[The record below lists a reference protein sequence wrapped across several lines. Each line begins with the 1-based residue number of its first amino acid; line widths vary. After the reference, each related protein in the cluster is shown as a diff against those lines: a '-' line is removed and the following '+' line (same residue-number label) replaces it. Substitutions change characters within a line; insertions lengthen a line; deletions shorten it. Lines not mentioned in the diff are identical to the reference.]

1 MFGRPREMSR
11 NPHSA
16 DHTLSEEVAL
26 DMSMTD
32 VSLPALLLRRAT
44 ETPDAPAY
52 IFMDPEVTGTGE
64 AETLTWSQL
73 YRKSLVLA
81 DELRL
86 HGAPGDRAAIMAP
99 QGLDY
104 IVSFLGALQA
114 GFIAVPLSVPQFGVH
129 DQRVASALEDS
140 MPVVLLTTSAAVGD
154 VHKYASGQAGRPA
167 PGVIEVDLLDF
178 DETRVVATTDHSRP
192 GAAYLQYTSGS
203 TRTPAGVVVSHRNVT
218 QNVEQVMQDYFGTT
232 TLPEATTVVSWLP
245 FFHDLGLVMGVCSP
259 LVTGRKAVLLSPLAF
274 LLKPACWVQL
284 MAKHP
289 HCFSGAPNF
298 AFELAARRTSDAD
311 MEGLDLSRVHVIL
324 SGAERVHSATVN
336 RFIDRFAKFG
346 LKDRVVQPSYGL
358 AEATLYVATPDVND
372 PVRTAHFDL
381 ERLAAGVAQRCEA
394 GHDASTEL
402 VTYGPPRA
410 YPVRIIDPETGIEK
424 PEGSI
429 GEIWVRGDNVALGY
443 WHKPELT
450 NRMFGAQITQPSPGT
465 PAGPWLRTGDLGVLS
480 EGELFIMGRL
490 KDLLIVDGR
499 NHYPD
504 DIESTIREITGG
516 RVAAIA
522 VDRDTSENLV
532 AIVEVKPAR
541 DNEQDSQMNS
551 VSRAVKSAIWKEH
564 NLRVGDLVLVSPGS
578 IPITT
583 SGKIRRSSCA
593 DLYRDCEFNR
603 LDIAV

>member
-1 MFGRPREMSR
+1 MSQ
-11 NPHSA
+11 
-16 DHTLSEEVAL
+16 
-26 DMSMTD
+26 TD
-32 VSLPALLLRRAT
+32 ISPIAHLSLPALLLQRAT
-44 ETPDAPAY
+44 ETPDALAY

-64 AETLTWSQL
+64 AETLTWAQL
-73 YRKSLVLA
+73 HRKSLVLA

-104 IVSFLGALQA
+104 IVAFLGALQA

-140 MPVVLLTTSAAVGD
+140 MPVVLLTNSASVAD
-154 VHKYASGQAGRPA
+154 VNKYASGQAGRPA
-167 PGVIEVDLLDF
+167 PSVIEIDLLDYAV
-178 DETRVVATTDHSRP
+178 TREVSAVDNSRP

-218 QNVEQVMQDYFGTT
+218 ANIEQIMLDYFGTT
-232 TLPEATTVVSWLP
+232 TLPEETTVVSWLP
-245 FFHDLGLVMGVCSP
+245 FFHDLGLIMGVCSP

-274 LLKPACWVQL
+274 LLKPACWIQL

-324 SGAERVHSATVN
+324 SGAERVHSSTVN
-336 RFIDRFAKFG
+336 RFVGRFAKFG
-346 LKDRVVQPSYGL
+346 LKDRVIQPSYGL
-358 AEATLYVATPDVND
+358 AEATLYVATPDVQD

-381 ERLAAGVAQRCEA
+381 EQLAAGVALRCEA
-394 GHDASTEL
+394 GQDASTEL

-410 YPVRIIDPETGIEK
+410 YPVCIVDPETGIEK
-424 PEGSI
+424 SEGAI

-443 WHKPELT
+443 WQKPELT
-450 NRMFGAQITQPSPGT
+450 ERMFRARINQPSAGT
-465 PAGPWLRTGDLGVLS
+465 PAGPWLRTGDLGVIS

-522 VDRDTSENLV
+522 VEDDTSENLV
-532 AIVEVKPAR
+532 AIVEVKPAG
-541 DNEQDSQMNS
+541 DEEQDSQLNS
-551 VSRAVKSAIWKEH
+551 VSRAVKTAIWKEH
-564 NLRVGDLVLVSPGS
+564 SLRVGDLVLVSPGS

-593 DLYRDCEFNR
+593 DLYRDGEFNR

>member
-1 MFGRPREMSR
+1 MSQ
-11 NPHSA
+11 
-16 DHTLSEEVAL
+16 
-26 DMSMTD
+26 TD
-32 VSLPALLLRRAT
+32 LSLPALLLRRAT
-44 ETPDAPAY
+44 EDPDATAY

-64 AETLTWSQL
+64 AETLTWSEL
-73 YRKSLVLA
+73 YRKTLVLA
-81 DELRL
+81 EELRL
-86 HGAPGDRAAIMAP
+86 HGASGDRVAILAP

-114 GFIAVPLSVPQFGVH
+114 GFTAVPLSVPQFGVH

-140 MPVVLLTTSAAVGD
+140 LPVVLLTSSSAVAD
-154 VHKYASGQAGRPA
+154 VNKYASGHGGRPA
-167 PGVIEVDLLDF
+167 PAVIEVDLLDF
-178 DETRVVATTDHSRP
+178 DETRVLDTTDHSRP
-192 GAAYLQYTSGS
+192 GPAYLQYTSGS
-203 TRTPAGVVVSHRNVT
+203 TRTAAGVVVSHRNVT
-218 QNVEQVMQDYFGTT
+218 SNVEQIMLDYFGAT
-232 TLPEATTVVSWLP
+232 TLPEETTVVSWLP
-245 FFHDLGLVMGVCSP
+245 FFHDLGLIMGVCSP
-259 LVTGRKAVLLSPLAF
+259 LVTGRKAVLMSPLAF
-274 LLKPACWVQL
+274 LLKPASWVQL
-284 MAKHP
+284 MAKYP

-336 RFIDRFAKFG
+336 RFVTRFAKFG

-358 AEATLYVATPDVND
+358 AEATLYVATPEVND

-381 ERLAAGVAQRCEA
+381 EQLAAGVALRCEA
-394 GHDASTEL
+394 GREASTEL
-402 VTYGPPRA
+402 VTYGPPHA
-410 YPVRIIDPETGIEK
+410 YPVRIVDPETGIEK

-429 GEIWVRGDNVALGY
+429 GEIWVRGENVAMGY
-443 WHKPELT
+443 WQKPELT
-450 NRMFGAQITQPSPGT
+450 TTMFRAQINQPSPGT
-465 PAGPWLRTGDLGVLS
+465 PAGPWLRTGDLGAIS

-504 DIESTIREITGG
+504 DIEAPIREITGG

-522 VDRDTSENLV
+522 VEDDSSENLV
-532 AIVEVKPAR
+532 AIVELKPSE
-541 DNEQDSQMNS
+541 DNERHSQMNT
-551 VSRAVKSAIWKEH
+551 VSREVKTAIWKEH
-564 NLRVGDLVLVSPGS
+564 SLRVGDLVLVSPGS

-593 DLYRDCEFNR
+593 DLYRDGEFNR

>member
-1 MFGRPREMSR
+1 MLQT
-11 NPHSA
+11 NA
-16 DHTLSEEVAL
+16 
-26 DMSMTD
+26 
-32 VSLPALLLRRAT
+32 SLPALLLRRAT
-44 ETPDAPAY
+44 EEPDAPAY
-52 IFMDPEVTGTGE
+52 IFMDPEVTGTGP
-64 AETLTWSQL
+64 AETLTWSEL
-73 YRKSLVLA
+73 YRKVLVLA
-81 DELRL
+81 DELRM
-86 HGAPGDRAAIMAP
+86 HGAPGDRAGILAP

-140 MPVVLLTTSAAVGD
+140 MPVVLLTNSASVAD
-154 VHKYASGQAGRPA
+154 VNKYASGQGGRPA
-167 PGVIEVDLLDF
+167 PVVIEVDLLDF
-178 DETRVVATTDHSRP
+178 DETRELDVTDQSRP
-192 GAAYLQYTSGS
+192 GPAYLQYTSGS
-203 TRTPAGVVVSHRNVT
+203 TRTAAGVIVSHRNVT
-218 QNVEQVMQDYFGTT
+218 SNVEQIMLDYFGTT
-232 TLPEATTVVSWLP
+232 TLQAETTVVSWLP
-245 FFHDLGLVMGVCSP
+245 FFHDLGLIMGVCSP
-259 LVTGRKAVLLSPLAF
+259 LVTGRKAVLMSPLAF
-274 LLKPACWVQL
+274 LLKPASWIQQ

-311 MEGLDLSRVHVIL
+311 MEGLDLSKVHVIL

-336 RFIDRFAKFG
+336 RFVERFAKFG

-358 AEATLYVATPDVND
+358 AEATLYVATPEVND
-372 PVRTAHFDL
+372 SVRTASFDL
-381 ERLAAGVAQRCEA
+381 EQLAAGIALRCEA
-394 GHDASTEL
+394 GREASTEL
-402 VTYGPPRA
+402 VTYGPPRS
-410 YPVRIIDPETGIEK
+410 YPVRIVDPETGIEK
-424 PEGSI
+424 PEGAI

-450 NRMFGAQITQPSPGT
+450 TRMFRAMIQQPSAGT
-465 PAGPWLRTGDLGVLS
+465 PAGPWLRTGDLGALS
-480 EGELFIMGRL
+480 DGELFIMGRL

-504 DIESTIREITGG
+504 DIEATVREITGG

-522 VDRDTSENLV
+522 VDDDSSESLV
-532 AIVEVKPAR
+532 TIVEFKPAA
-541 DNEQDSQMNS
+541 DAEDSRLNS
-551 VSRAVKSAIWKEH
+551 VSREVKSAIWKEH

-593 DLYRDCEFNR
+593 DLYRGGEFNR

>member
-1 MFGRPREMSR
+1 MSQ
-11 NPHSA
+11 
-16 DHTLSEEVAL
+16 
-26 DMSMTD
+26 TD
-32 VSLPALLLRRAT
+32 ISPIAHLSLPALLLQRAT
-44 ETPDAPAY
+44 ETPDALAY

-64 AETLTWSQL
+64 AETLTWAQL
-73 YRKSLVLA
+73 HRKSLVLA

-104 IVSFLGALQA
+104 IVAFLGALQA

-140 MPVVLLTTSAAVGD
+140 MPVVLLTNSASVAD
-154 VHKYASGQAGRPA
+154 VNKYASGQAGRPA
-167 PGVIEVDLLDF
+167 PSVIEIDLLDYAV
-178 DETRVVATTDHSRP
+178 TREVSAVDNSRP

-218 QNVEQVMQDYFGTT
+218 ANIEQIMLDYFGTT
-232 TLPEATTVVSWLP
+232 TLPEETTVVSWLP
-245 FFHDLGLVMGVCSP
+245 FFHDLGLIMGVCSP

-274 LLKPACWVQL
+274 LLKPACWIQL

-324 SGAERVHSATVN
+324 SGAERVHSSTVN
-336 RFIDRFAKFG
+336 RFVGRFAKFG
-346 LKDRVVQPSYGL
+346 LKDRVIQPSYGL
-358 AEATLYVATPDVND
+358 AEATLYVATPDVEE

-381 ERLAAGVAQRCEA
+381 EQLAAGVALRCEA
-394 GHDASTEL
+394 GQDASTEL

-410 YPVRIIDPETGIEK
+410 YPVCIVDPETGIEK
-424 PEGSI
+424 SEGAI

-443 WHKPELT
+443 WQKPELT
-450 NRMFGAQITQPSPGT
+450 ERMFRARINQPSAGT

-522 VDRDTSENLV
+522 VEDDTSENLV
-532 AIVEVKPAR
+532 AIVEVKPAG
-541 DNEQDSQMNS
+541 DEEQDSQLNS
-551 VSRAVKSAIWKEH
+551 VSRAVKTAIWKEH
-564 NLRVGDLVLVSPGS
+564 SLRVGDLVLVSPGS

-593 DLYRDCEFNR
+593 DLYRDGEFNR

>member
-1 MFGRPREMSR
+1 MSQ
-11 NPHSA
+11 
-16 DHTLSEEVAL
+16 
-26 DMSMTD
+26 TD
-32 VSLPALLLRRAT
+32 LSLPALLLRRAT
-44 ETPDAPAY
+44 EDPDATAY

-64 AETLTWSQL
+64 AETLTWSEL
-73 YRKSLVLA
+73 YRKTLVLA
-81 DELRL
+81 EELRL
-86 HGAPGDRAAIMAP
+86 HGASGDRVAILAP

-114 GFIAVPLSVPQFGVH
+114 GFTAVPLSVPQFGVH

-140 MPVVLLTTSAAVGD
+140 LPVVLLTSSSAVAD
-154 VHKYASGQAGRPA
+154 VNKYASGHGGRPA
-167 PGVIEVDLLDF
+167 PAVIEVDLLDF
-178 DETRVVATTDHSRP
+178 DETRVLDTTDHSRP
-192 GAAYLQYTSGS
+192 GPAYLQYTSGS
-203 TRTPAGVVVSHRNVT
+203 TRTAAGVVVSHRNVT
-218 QNVEQVMQDYFGTT
+218 SNVEQIMLDYFGAT
-232 TLPEATTVVSWLP
+232 TLPEETTVVSWLP
-245 FFHDLGLVMGVCSP
+245 FFHDLGLIMGVCSP
-259 LVTGRKAVLLSPLAF
+259 LVTGRKAVLMSPLAF
-274 LLKPACWVQL
+274 LLKPASWVQL
-284 MAKHP
+284 MAKYP

-336 RFIDRFAKFG
+336 RFVTRFAKFG

-358 AEATLYVATPDVND
+358 AEATLYVATPEVND

-381 ERLAAGVAQRCEA
+381 EQLAAGVALRCEA
-394 GHDASTEL
+394 GREASTEL
-402 VTYGPPRA
+402 VTYGPPHA
-410 YPVRIIDPETGIEK
+410 YPVRIVDPETGIEK

-429 GEIWVRGDNVALGY
+429 GEIWVRGENVAMGY
-443 WHKPELT
+443 WQKPELT
-450 NRMFGAQITQPSPGT
+450 TTMFRAQINQPSPGT
-465 PAGPWLRTGDLGVLS
+465 PAGPWLRTGDLGAIS

-504 DIESTIREITGG
+504 DIEATIREITGG

-522 VDRDTSENLV
+522 VEDDSSENLV
-532 AIVEVKPAR
+532 AIVELKPSE
-541 DNEQDSQMNS
+541 DNERHSQMNT
-551 VSRAVKSAIWKEH
+551 VSREVKTAIWKEH
-564 NLRVGDLVLVSPGS
+564 SLRVGDLVLVSPGS

-593 DLYRDCEFNR
+593 DLYRDGEFNR

>member
-1 MFGRPREMSR
+1 MSQ
-11 NPHSA
+11 
-16 DHTLSEEVAL
+16 
-26 DMSMTD
+26 TD
-32 VSLPALLLRRAT
+32 LSLPALLLHRAT
-44 ETPDAPAY
+44 EDPDATAY

-64 AETLTWSQL
+64 AETLTWAQL

-81 DELRL
+81 EELSL
-86 HGAPGDRAAIMAP
+86 HGAPGDRVAIMAP

-140 MPVVLLTTSAAVGD
+140 MPVVLLTNSSAVAD
-154 VHKYASGQAGRPA
+154 VNKYASGQGGRPA
-167 PGVIEVDLLDF
+167 PAVIEVDLLDF
-178 DETRVVATTDHSRP
+178 DETRVLDTTDHSRLGP
-192 GAAYLQYTSGS
+192 AYLQYTSGS
-203 TRTPAGVVVSHRNVT
+203 TRTAAGVIVSHRNVT
-218 QNVEQVMQDYFGTT
+218 SNVEQIMLDYFGTT
-232 TLPEATTVVSWLP
+232 ALPDETTVVSWLP
-245 FFHDLGLVMGVCSP
+245 FFHDLGLIMGVCSP
-259 LVTGRKAVLLSPLAF
+259 LVTGRKAVLMSPLAF
-274 LLKPACWVQL
+274 LLKPASWVQL

-336 RFIDRFAKFG
+336 RFVDRFAKFG

-358 AEATLYVATPDVND
+358 AEATLYVATPEVND

-381 ERLAAGVAQRCEA
+381 EQLAAGVALRCEA
-394 GHDASTEL
+394 GQEASTEL

-410 YPVRIIDPETGIEK
+410 YPVRIVDPETGIEK

-443 WHKPELT
+443 WQKPELT
-450 NRMFGAQITQPSPGT
+450 NSAFRAQIIQPSPGT
-465 PAGPWLRTGDLGVLS
+465 PAGPWLRTGDLGALS
-480 EGELFIMGRL
+480 EGEFFIMGRL

-504 DIESTIREITGG
+504 DIEATIREITGG

-522 VDRDTSENLV
+522 VEDDSSENLV
-532 AIVEVKPAR
+532 AIVEVKPSG
-541 DNEQDSQMNS
+541 DNERRLQLNT
-551 VSRAVKSAIWKEH
+551 VSREVKTAIWKEH
-564 NLRVGDLVLVSPGS
+564 SLRVGDLVLVSPGS

-593 DLYRDCEFNR
+593 DLYRDGEFNR

>member
-1 MFGRPREMSR
+1 MSQ
-11 NPHSA
+11 
-16 DHTLSEEVAL
+16 
-26 DMSMTD
+26 TD
-32 VSLPALLLRRAT
+32 ISPIAHLSLPALLLQRAT
-44 ETPDAPAY
+44 ETPDALAY

-64 AETLTWSQL
+64 AETLTWAQL
-73 YRKSLVLA
+73 HRKSLVLA

-104 IVSFLGALQA
+104 IVAFLGALQA

-140 MPVVLLTTSAAVGD
+140 MPVVLLTNSASVAD
-154 VHKYASGQAGRPA
+154 VNKYASGQAGRPA
-167 PGVIEVDLLDF
+167 PSVIEIDLLDYAV
-178 DETRVVATTDHSRP
+178 TREVSAVDNSRP

-218 QNVEQVMQDYFGTT
+218 ANIEQIMLDYFGTT
-232 TLPEATTVVSWLP
+232 TLPEETTVVSWLP
-245 FFHDLGLVMGVCSP
+245 FFHDLGLIMGVCSP

-274 LLKPACWVQL
+274 LLKPACWIQL

-324 SGAERVHSATVN
+324 SGAERVHSSTVN
-336 RFIDRFAKFG
+336 RFVGRFAKFG
-346 LKDRVVQPSYGL
+346 LKDRVIQPSYGL
-358 AEATLYVATPDVND
+358 AEATLYVATPDVQD

-381 ERLAAGVAQRCEA
+381 EQLAAGVALRCEA
-394 GHDASTEL
+394 GQDASTEL

-410 YPVRIIDPETGIEK
+410 YPVCIVDPETGIEK
-424 PEGSI
+424 SEGAI

-443 WHKPELT
+443 WQKPELT
-450 NRMFGAQITQPSPGT
+450 DRMFRARINQPSAGT
-465 PAGPWLRTGDLGVLS
+465 SAGPWLRTGDLGVIS

-522 VDRDTSENLV
+522 VEDDSSENLV

-541 DNEQDSQMNS
+541 DDQEDSQLNS
-551 VSRAVKSAIWKEH
+551 VSRAVKTAIWKEH
-564 NLRVGDLVLVSPGS
+564 SLRVGDLVLVSPGS

-593 DLYRDCEFNR
+593 ELYRDGEFNR

>member
-1 MFGRPREMSR
+1 MMQ
-11 NPHSA
+11 
-16 DHTLSEEVAL
+16 
-26 DMSMTD
+26 TD
-32 VSLPALLLRRAT
+32 LSLPALLLRRAT
-44 ETPDAPAY
+44 EEPDATAY

-64 AETLTWSQL
+64 AETLTWSEL
-73 YRKSLVLA
+73 HRRALVLA
-81 DELRL
+81 EELRL
-86 HGAPGDRAAIMAP
+86 HGAPGDRVAIMAP

-140 MPVVLLTTSAAVGD
+140 MPSVLLTTSSAVAD
-154 VHKYASGQAGRPA
+154 VNKYASGQGGRPA
-167 PGVIEVDLLDF
+167 PAVIEVDLLDF
-178 DETRVVATTDHSRP
+178 DATRALDPTDHSRSGP
-192 GAAYLQYTSGS
+192 AYLQYTSGS
-203 TRTPAGVVVSHRNVT
+203 TRTAAGVIVSHRNVT
-218 QNVEQVMQDYFGTT
+218 SNVEQIMLDYFGTT
-232 TLPEATTVVSWLP
+232 TLPEETTVVSWLP
-245 FFHDLGLVMGVCSP
+245 FFHDLGLIMGVCSP
-259 LVTGRKAVLLSPLAF
+259 LVTGRKAVLMSPLAF
-274 LLKPACWVQL
+274 LLKPASWIQL

-336 RFIDRFAKFG
+336 RFVTRFAKFG

-358 AEATLYVATPDVND
+358 AEATLYVATPDVAD

-381 ERLAAGVAQRCEA
+381 AKLAAGVALRCEA
-394 GHDASTEL
+394 GQEASTEL

-410 YPVRIIDPETGIEK
+410 YPVRIVDPETGIEM
-424 PEGSI
+424 PEGCI
-429 GEIWVRGDNVALGY
+429 GEIWVCGDNVALGY
-443 WHKPELT
+443 WQKPELT
-450 NRMFGAQITQPSPGT
+450 ASVFRAQISNPSPGT
-465 PAGPWLRTGDLGVLS
+465 PAGPWLRTGDLGALS
-480 EGELFIMGRL
+480 DGEFFIMGRL

-504 DIESTIREITGG
+504 DIEATIREITGG

-522 VDRDTSENLV
+522 VEDDSSENLV
-532 AIVEVKPAR
+532 AIVELKPA
-541 DNEQDSQMNS
+541 DADEQDSQLNT
-551 VSRAVKSAIWKEH
+551 VSRAVKTAIWKEH
-564 NLRVGDLVLVSPGS
+564 SLRVGDLVLVSPGS

-593 DLYRDCEFNR
+593 DLYRGGEFNR

>member
-1 MFGRPREMSR
+1 MSQTGIS
-11 NPHSA
+11 PIAH
-16 DHTLSEEVAL
+16 L
-26 DMSMTD
+26 
-32 VSLPALLLRRAT
+32 SLPALLLQRAT
-44 ETPDAPAY
+44 ETPDALAF

-64 AETLTWSQL
+64 AETLTWAQL
-73 YRKSLVLA
+73 HRKSLVLA

-86 HGAPGDRAAIMAP
+86 HGAPGDRAAVMAP

-104 IVSFLGALQA
+104 IVAFLGALQA

-140 MPVVLLTTSAAVGD
+140 MPVVLLTNSASVAD
-154 VHKYASGQAGRPA
+154 VNKYASGQAGRPA
-167 PGVIEVDLLDF
+167 PSVIEIDLLDYSV
-178 DETRVVATTDHSRP
+178 TREVSAADNSRP

-218 QNVEQVMQDYFGTT
+218 ANVEQIMLDYFGTT
-232 TLPEATTVVSWLP
+232 TLPEETTVVSWLP
-245 FFHDLGLVMGVCSP
+245 FFHDLGLIMGVCSP
-259 LVTGRKAVLLSPLAF
+259 LVTGRKAVLMSPLAF
-274 LLKPACWVQL
+274 LLKPASWIQL

-324 SGAERVHSATVN
+324 SGAERVHSSTVN
-336 RFIDRFAKFG
+336 RFIGRFAKFG
-346 LKDRVVQPSYGL
+346 LKNRVIQPSYGL
-358 AEATLYVATPDVND
+358 AEATLYVATPDVQD

-381 ERLAAGVAQRCEA
+381 EQLAAGVALRCEA
-394 GHDASTEL
+394 GQDASTEL

-410 YPVRIIDPETGIEK
+410 YPVCIVDPETGIEK
-424 PEGSI
+424 SEGAI

-443 WHKPELT
+443 WQKPELT
-450 NRMFGAQITQPSPGT
+450 ERMFRARINQPSAGT

-522 VDRDTSENLV
+522 VEDDTSENLV
-532 AIVEVKPAR
+532 AIVEVKPA
-541 DNEQDSQMNS
+541 DDDEQNSQLNS
-551 VSRAVKSAIWKEH
+551 VSRAVKTAIWKEH
-564 NLRVGDLVLVSPGS
+564 SLRVGDLVMVSPGS

-593 DLYRDCEFNR
+593 DLYRDGEFNR

>member
-1 MFGRPREMSR
+1 MSQ
-11 NPHSA
+11 
-16 DHTLSEEVAL
+16 
-26 DMSMTD
+26 TD
-32 VSLPALLLRRAT
+32 LSLPALLLRRAT
-44 ETPDAPAY
+44 EQPDAPAY

-64 AETLTWSQL
+64 AETLTWGEL

-81 DELRL
+81 AELRL
-86 HGAPGDRAAIMAP
+86 HGAPGDRVGILAP

-140 MPVVLLTTSAAVGD
+140 MPVALLTTSSAVAD
-154 VHKYASGQAGRPA
+154 VNKYASGQGGRPA
-167 PGVIEVDLLDF
+167 PAVIEVDLLDF
-178 DETRVVATTDHSRP
+178 DETRVVDTTDHSRSGP
-192 GAAYLQYTSGS
+192 AYLQYTSGS
-203 TRTPAGVVVSHRNVT
+203 TRTAAGVIVSHRNVT
-218 QNVEQVMQDYFGTT
+218 ANVEQIMLDYFGTT
-232 TLPEATTVVSWLP
+232 ELPDETTVVSWLP
-245 FFHDLGLVMGVCSP
+245 FFHDLGLIMGVCSP
-259 LVTGRKAVLLSPLAF
+259 LVTGRKAVLMSPLAF
-274 LLKPACWVQL
+274 LLKPASWIQL

-336 RFIDRFAKFG
+336 RFVARFAKFG

-358 AEATLYVATPDVND
+358 AEATLYVATPEVND

-381 ERLAAGVAQRCEA
+381 EQLAAGVALRCEA
-394 GHDASTEL
+394 GQEASTEL

-410 YPVRIIDPETGIEK
+410 YPVRIVEPETGIEK

-443 WHKPELT
+443 WQKPELT
-450 NRMFGAQITQPSPGT
+450 ATVFRAQINQPSPGT
-465 PAGPWLRTGDLGVLS
+465 PAGPWLRTGDLGALS

-504 DIESTIREITGG
+504 DIEATIREITGG

-522 VDRDTSENLV
+522 VEDDSSENLV
-532 AIVEVKPAR
+532 AIVELKPAGA
-541 DNEQDSQMNS
+541 DEQDSQLTS
-551 VSRAVKSAIWKEH
+551 VSRAVKTAIWKEH
-564 NLRVGDLVLVSPGS
+564 SLRVGDLVLVSPGS

-593 DLYRDCEFNR
+593 DLYRDGEFNR

>member
-1 MFGRPREMSR
+1 MSQ
-11 NPHSA
+11 
-16 DHTLSEEVAL
+16 
-26 DMSMTD
+26 TD
-32 VSLPALLLRRAT
+32 ISPIAHLSLPALLLQRAT
-44 ETPDAPAY
+44 ETPDALAY

-64 AETLTWSQL
+64 AETLTWAQL
-73 YRKSLVLA
+73 HRKSLVLA

-104 IVSFLGALQA
+104 IVAFLGALQA

-140 MPVVLLTTSAAVGD
+140 MPVVLLTNSASVAD
-154 VHKYASGQAGRPA
+154 VNKYASGQAGRPA
-167 PGVIEVDLLDF
+167 PSVIEIDLLDYAV
-178 DETRVVATTDHSRP
+178 TREVSAVDNSRP

-218 QNVEQVMQDYFGTT
+218 ANIEQIMLDYFGTT
-232 TLPEATTVVSWLP
+232 TLPEETTVVSWLP
-245 FFHDLGLVMGVCSP
+245 FFHDLGLIMGVCSP

-274 LLKPACWVQL
+274 LLKPACWIQL

-324 SGAERVHSATVN
+324 SGAERVHSSTVN
-336 RFIDRFAKFG
+336 RFVGRFAKFG
-346 LKDRVVQPSYGL
+346 LKDRVIQPSYGL
-358 AEATLYVATPDVND
+358 AEATLYVATPDVQD

-381 ERLAAGVAQRCEA
+381 EQLAAGVALRCEA
-394 GHDASTEL
+394 GQDASTEL

-410 YPVRIIDPETGIEK
+410 YPVCIVDPETGIEK
-424 PEGSI
+424 SEGAI

-443 WHKPELT
+443 WQKPELT
-450 NRMFGAQITQPSPGT
+450 DRMFRARINQPSAGT
-465 PAGPWLRTGDLGVLS
+465 SAGPWLRTGDLGVIS

-522 VDRDTSENLV
+522 VEDDTSENLV
-532 AIVEVKPAR
+532 AIVEVKPAG
-541 DNEQDSQMNS
+541 DEEQDSQLNS
-551 VSRAVKSAIWKEH
+551 VSRAVKTAIWKEH
-564 NLRVGDLVLVSPGS
+564 SLRVGDLVLVSPGS

-593 DLYRDCEFNR
+593 ELYRDGEFNR

>member
-1 MFGRPREMSR
+1 MSQ
-11 NPHSA
+11 
-16 DHTLSEEVAL
+16 
-26 DMSMTD
+26 TD
-32 VSLPALLLRRAT
+32 LSLPALLLRRAT
-44 ETPDAPAY
+44 EEPDATAY

-64 AETLTWSQL
+64 AETLTWAQL
-73 YRKSLVLA
+73 YRKTLVLA
-81 DELRL
+81 EELRL
-86 HGAPGDRAAIMAP
+86 HGAPGDRVAIMAP

-140 MPVVLLTTSAAVGD
+140 MPVVLLTNSSAVAD
-154 VHKYASGQAGRPA
+154 VNKYASGQGGRPA
-167 PGVIEVDLLDF
+167 PAVIEVDLLDF
-178 DETRVVATTDHSRP
+178 DETRVLDTTDHSRLGP
-192 GAAYLQYTSGS
+192 AYLQYTSGS
-203 TRTPAGVVVSHRNVT
+203 TRTAAGVVVSHRNVT
-218 QNVEQVMQDYFGTT
+218 SNVEQIMLDYFGTT
-232 TLPEATTVVSWLP
+232 TLPEETTVVSWLP
-245 FFHDLGLVMGVCSP
+245 FFHDLGLIMGVCSP
-259 LVTGRKAVLLSPLAF
+259 LVTGRKAVLMSPLAF
-274 LLKPACWVQL
+274 LLKPASWVQL

-336 RFIDRFAKFG
+336 RFVDRFAKFG

-358 AEATLYVATPDVND
+358 AEATLYVATPEVKD

-381 ERLAAGVAQRCEA
+381 EQLAAGVALRCEA
-394 GHDASTEL
+394 GQEASTEL

-410 YPVRIIDPETGIEK
+410 YPVRIVDAETGVEK
-424 PEGSI
+424 PEGTI
-429 GEIWVRGDNVALGY
+429 GEIWVRGDNVAMGY
-443 WHKPELT
+443 WQKPELT
-450 NRMFGAQITQPSPGT
+450 NTMFRAQINQPTPGT
-465 PAGPWLRTGDLGVLS
+465 PAGPWLRTGDLGALS

-504 DIESTIREITGG
+504 DIEATIREITGG

-522 VDRDTSENLV
+522 VEDDSSENLV
-532 AIVEVKPAR
+532 AIVEVKPSG
-541 DNEQDSQMNS
+541 DNERRLQLNT
-551 VSRAVKSAIWKEH
+551 VSREVKTAIWKEH
-564 NLRVGDLVLVSPGS
+564 SLRVGDLVLVSPGS

-593 DLYRDCEFNR
+593 DLYRDGEFNR

>member
-1 MFGRPREMSR
+1 MSQ
-11 NPHSA
+11 
-16 DHTLSEEVAL
+16 
-26 DMSMTD
+26 TD
-32 VSLPALLLRRAT
+32 LSLPALLLQRAT
-44 ETPDAPAY
+44 EEPDATAY

-64 AETLTWSQL
+64 AETLTWAQL

-81 DELRL
+81 EELRL
-86 HGAPGDRAAIMAP
+86 HGAPGDRVAIMAP

-140 MPVVLLTTSAAVGD
+140 MPVVLLTNSSAVAD
-154 VHKYASGQAGRPA
+154 VNKYASGQGGRPA
-167 PGVIEVDLLDF
+167 PAVIEVDLLDF
-178 DETRVVATTDHSRP
+178 DETRVLDTTDHSRLGP
-192 GAAYLQYTSGS
+192 AYLQYTSGS
-203 TRTPAGVVVSHRNVT
+203 TRTAAGVIVSHRNVT
-218 QNVEQVMQDYFGTT
+218 SNVEQIMLDYFGTT
-232 TLPEATTVVSWLP
+232 ALPDETTVVSWLP
-245 FFHDLGLVMGVCSP
+245 FFHDLGLIMGVCSP
-259 LVTGRKAVLLSPLAF
+259 LVTGRKAVLMSPLAF
-274 LLKPACWVQL
+274 LLKPASWVQL

-311 MEGLDLSRVHVIL
+311 MEDLDLSRVHVIL

-336 RFIDRFAKFG
+336 RFVDRFAKFG

-358 AEATLYVATPDVND
+358 AEATLYVATPEVND

-381 ERLAAGVAQRCEA
+381 EQLAAGVALRCEA
-394 GHDASTEL
+394 GQEASTEL

-410 YPVRIIDPETGIEK
+410 YPVRIVDPETGIEK

-443 WHKPELT
+443 WQKPELT
-450 NRMFGAQITQPSPGT
+450 NSVFHAQIIHPSPGT
-465 PAGPWLRTGDLGVLS
+465 PAGPWLRTGDLGALS
-480 EGELFIMGRL
+480 EGEIFIMGRL

-504 DIESTIREITGG
+504 DIEATIREITGG

-522 VDRDTSENLV
+522 VEDDSSENLV
-532 AIVEVKPAR
+532 AIVEVKPSG
-541 DNEQDSQMNS
+541 DNERRLQLNT
-551 VSRAVKSAIWKEH
+551 VSREVKTAIWKEH
-564 NLRVGDLVLVSPGS
+564 SLRVGDLVLVSPGS

-593 DLYRDCEFNR
+593 DLYRDGEFNR

>member
-1 MFGRPREMSR
+1 MLQT
-11 NPHSA
+11 N
-16 DHTLSEEVAL
+16 
-26 DMSMTD
+26 

-44 ETPDAPAY
+44 EDPDGPAY
-52 IFMDPEVTGTGE
+52 IFMDPEVTGTGP
-64 AETLTWSQL
+64 AETLTWSEL
-73 YRKSLVLA
+73 HRKVLVLA

-86 HGAPGDRAAIMAP
+86 HGAPGDRAGILAP

-140 MPVVLLTTSAAVGD
+140 MPVVLLTNSASVAD
-154 VHKYASGQAGRPA
+154 VNKYASGQGGRPA
-167 PGVIEVDLLDF
+167 PVVIEVDLLDF
-178 DETRVVATTDHSRP
+178 DETRALDVTDQSRP
-192 GAAYLQYTSGS
+192 GPAYLQYTSGS
-203 TRTPAGVVVSHRNVT
+203 TRTAAGVIVSHRNVT
-218 QNVEQVMQDYFGTT
+218 SNVEQIMLDYFGTT
-232 TLPEATTVVSWLP
+232 TLQAETTVVSWLP
-245 FFHDLGLVMGVCSP
+245 FFHDLGLIMGVCSP
-259 LVTGRKAVLLSPLAF
+259 LVTGRKAVLMSPLAF
-274 LLKPACWVQL
+274 LLKPASWIQQ

-311 MEGLDLSRVHVIL
+311 MEGLDLSKVHVIL

-336 RFIDRFAKFG
+336 RFVERFAKFG

-358 AEATLYVATPDVND
+358 AEATLYVATPEVKDS
-372 PVRTAHFDL
+372 VRTANFDL
-381 ERLAAGVAQRCEA
+381 EQLAAGIALRCEA
-394 GHDASTEL
+394 GREASTEL
-402 VTYGPPRA
+402 VTYGPPRS
-410 YPVRIIDPETGIEK
+410 YPVRIVDAETGIEK
-424 PEGSI
+424 PEGAI

-450 NRMFGAQITQPSPGT
+450 TRMFRAMIQQPSAGT
-465 PAGPWLRTGDLGVLS
+465 PAGPWLRTGDLGALS
-480 EGELFIMGRL
+480 DGELFIMGRL

-504 DIESTIREITGG
+504 DIEATVREITGG

-522 VDRDTSENLV
+522 VDDDSSESLV
-532 AIVEVKPAR
+532 TIVEFKPAA
-541 DNEQDSQMNS
+541 DAEDSRLNS
-551 VSRAVKSAIWKEH
+551 VSREVKSAIWKEH

-593 DLYRDCEFNR
+593 DLYRGGEFNR

>member
-1 MFGRPREMSR
+1 MSQ
-11 NPHSA
+11 
-16 DHTLSEEVAL
+16 
-26 DMSMTD
+26 TD
-32 VSLPALLLRRAT
+32 ISPIAHLSLPALLLQRAT
-44 ETPDAPAY
+44 ETPDALAY

-64 AETLTWSQL
+64 AETLTWAQL
-73 YRKSLVLA
+73 HRKSLVLA

-86 HGAPGDRAAIMAP
+86 HGAPGDRAAVMAP

-104 IVSFLGALQA
+104 IVAFLGALQA

-140 MPVVLLTTSAAVGD
+140 MPVVLLTNSASVAD
-154 VHKYASGQAGRPA
+154 VNKYASGQAGRPA
-167 PGVIEVDLLDF
+167 PSVIEIDLLDYSV
-178 DETRVVATTDHSRP
+178 TREVSAADNSRP

-218 QNVEQVMQDYFGTT
+218 ANVEQIMLDYFGTT
-232 TLPEATTVVSWLP
+232 TLPEETTVVSWLP
-245 FFHDLGLVMGVCSP
+245 FFHDLGLIMGVCSP
-259 LVTGRKAVLLSPLAF
+259 LVTGRKAVLMSPLAF
-274 LLKPACWVQL
+274 LLKPASWIQL

-324 SGAERVHSATVN
+324 SGAERVHSSTVN
-336 RFIDRFAKFG
+336 RFIGRFAKFG
-346 LKDRVVQPSYGL
+346 LKDRVIQPSYGL
-358 AEATLYVATPDVND
+358 AEATLYVATPDVQD

-381 ERLAAGVAQRCEA
+381 EQLAAGVALRCGA
-394 GHDASTEL
+394 GQDASTEL

-410 YPVRIIDPETGIEK
+410 YPVCIVDPETGIEK
-424 PEGSI
+424 SEGAI

-443 WHKPELT
+443 WQKPELT
-450 NRMFGAQITQPSPGT
+450 ERMFRARINQPSAGT

-522 VDRDTSENLV
+522 VEDDTSENLV
-532 AIVEVKPAR
+532 AIVEVKPAGE
-541 DNEQDSQMNS
+541 DEEQDSQLNS
-551 VSRAVKSAIWKEH
+551 VSRAVKTAIWKEH
-564 NLRVGDLVLVSPGS
+564 SLRVGDLVLVSPGS

-593 DLYRDCEFNR
+593 DLYRDGEFNR

>member
-1 MFGRPREMSR
+1 MSQTGIS
-11 NPHSA
+11 PIAH
-16 DHTLSEEVAL
+16 
-26 DMSMTD
+26 M
-32 VSLPALLLRRAT
+32 SLPALLLQRAT
-44 ETPDAPAY
+44 ETPDALAY

-64 AETLTWSQL
+64 AETLTWAQL
-73 YRKSLVLA
+73 HRKSLVLA

-104 IVSFLGALQA
+104 IVAFLGALQA

-140 MPVVLLTTSAAVGD
+140 MPVVLLTNSASVAD
-154 VHKYASGQAGRPA
+154 VNKYASGQAGRPA
-167 PGVIEVDLLDF
+167 PSVIEIDLLDYAV
-178 DETRVVATTDHSRP
+178 TREVSAVDNSRP

-218 QNVEQVMQDYFGTT
+218 ANIEQIMLDYFGTT
-232 TLPEATTVVSWLP
+232 TLPEETTVVSWLP
-245 FFHDLGLVMGVCSP
+245 FFHDLGLIMGVCSP

-274 LLKPACWVQL
+274 LLKPACWIQL

-324 SGAERVHSATVN
+324 SGAERVHSSTVN
-336 RFIDRFAKFG
+336 RFVGRFAKFG
-346 LKDRVVQPSYGL
+346 LKDRVIQPSYGL
-358 AEATLYVATPDVND
+358 AEATLYVATPDVEE

-381 ERLAAGVAQRCEA
+381 EQLAAGVALRCEA
-394 GHDASTEL
+394 GQDASTEL

-410 YPVRIIDPETGIEK
+410 YPVCIVDPETGIEK
-424 PEGSI
+424 SEGAI

-443 WHKPELT
+443 WQKPELT
-450 NRMFGAQITQPSPGT
+450 DRMIRARMNQPSAGT
-465 PAGPWLRTGDLGVLS
+465 SAGPWLRTGDLGVIS

-522 VDRDTSENLV
+522 VEDDSSENLV

-541 DNEQDSQMNS
+541 DDQEDSQLNS
-551 VSRAVKSAIWKEH
+551 VSRAVKTAIWKEH
-564 NLRVGDLVLVSPGS
+564 SLRVGDLVLVSPGS

-593 DLYRDCEFNR
+593 ELYRDGEFNR

>member
-1 MFGRPREMSR
+1 MSQ
-11 NPHSA
+11 
-16 DHTLSEEVAL
+16 
-26 DMSMTD
+26 TD
-32 VSLPALLLRRAT
+32 LSLPALLLHRAT
-44 ETPDAPAY
+44 EEPDATAY
-52 IFMDPEVTGTGE
+52 IFMDAEVTGTGE
-64 AETLTWSQL
+64 AETLTWAQL

-81 DELRL
+81 EELRL
-86 HGAPGDRAAIMAP
+86 HGAPGDRVAIMAP

-114 GFIAVPLSVPQFGVH
+114 GLVAVPLSVPQFGVH

-140 MPVVLLTTSAAVGD
+140 MPVVLLTNSSAVAD
-154 VHKYASGQAGRPA
+154 VNKYASGQGGRPA
-167 PGVIEVDLLDF
+167 PAVIEVDLLDF
-178 DETRVVATTDHSRP
+178 DETRALDTTDHSRLGP
-192 GAAYLQYTSGS
+192 AYLQYTSGS
-203 TRTPAGVVVSHRNVT
+203 TRTAAGVIVSHRNVT
-218 QNVEQVMQDYFGTT
+218 SNVEQIMLDYFGTT
-232 TLPEATTVVSWLP
+232 ALPDETTVVSWLP
-245 FFHDLGLVMGVCSP
+245 FFHDLGLIMGVCSP
-259 LVTGRKAVLLSPLAF
+259 LVTGRKAVLMSPLAF
-274 LLKPACWVQL
+274 LLKPASWVQL

-336 RFIDRFAKFG
+336 RFVDRFAKFG

-358 AEATLYVATPDVND
+358 AEATLYVATPEVND

-381 ERLAAGVAQRCEA
+381 EQLAAGVALRCAA
-394 GHDASTEL
+394 GQEASTEL

-410 YPVRIIDPETGIEK
+410 YPVRIVDPETGIEK

-443 WHKPELT
+443 WQKPELT
-450 NRMFGAQITQPSPGT
+450 NSVFHAQINQPSPGT
-465 PAGPWLRTGDLGVLS
+465 PVGPWLRTGDLGALS
-480 EGELFIMGRL
+480 EGEIFIMGRL

-504 DIESTIREITGG
+504 DIEATIREITGG

-522 VDRDTSENLV
+522 VEDDSSENLV
-532 AIVEVKPAR
+532 AIVEVKPSG
-541 DNEQDSQMNS
+541 DNERRLQLNT
-551 VSRAVKSAIWKEH
+551 VSREVKTAIWKEH
-564 NLRVGDLVLVSPGS
+564 SLRVGDLVLVSPGS

-593 DLYRDCEFNR
+593 DLYRDGEFNR